1 MRCVIKIPT
10 LKCLVFRMQ
19 KSFQTMIHDYGNRS
33 ATNVLKEKSGV
44 IDINSSEWRSELD
57 FVYINIKTGEKR
69 LK

>member
-1 MRCVIKIPT
+1 
-10 LKCLVFRMQ
+10 MQ
-19 KSFQTMIHDYGNRS
+19 KLFQTMNQNYGNRS

-57 FVYINIKTGEKR
+57 YVYINIKTGEKR